1 MSIPLFVDGETDL
14 DAATFNLLVNAGN
27 NSNTAITNRD
37 IAQVNVRDHE
47 VDPTGVADS
56 YAGVL
61 NAVEDALDKGRALSL
76 AGCKLRM
83 SQPLVISEP
92 IVIDGGASGERQ
104 GFDTILGA
112 ELNFDADVPGVS
124 LERQAIGSV
133 LRNLA
138 ITSKTNYFGE
148 TLGGSETDDG
158 LTVKAERWR
167 LDQVSVR
174 WFGRHGFYFDS
185 VSHASD
191 NADLGVATGIEA
203 HYNGKDGIRL
213 DGDDAN
219 ACVFIL
225 PDLRANGRYGIYN
238 NGAKNTF
245 IAPHANGNDT
255 ADYHDAGIGS
265 LWLNVYAES
274 AGRFEIPSPGSNGF
288 FLSSS
293 TYAIPA
299 FWTGNPLANNV
310 AYASAANWFIQIG
323 AVMHTLPQ
331 YTAMPTGVA
340 VDIAAVHA
348 ALVSMNIIGA

>member
-1 MSIPLFVDGETDL
+1 MSFLSNNWPSRGSDDYVTQMKSVIDEIDTGLAAHDAIIANIPTDITEF
-14 DAATFNLLVNAGN
+14 AATVAGIEDNLDESGHIALAGIEG
-27 NSNTAITNRD
+27 ALGEYGPLTNRD
-37 IAQVNVRDHE
+37 IQTVNARDHA
-47 VDPTGVADS
+47 VDPTGVTDS
-56 YAGVL
+56 YAGLL

-76 AGCKLRM
+76 AGGKYRC

-133 LRNLA
+133 LRNIA

-174 WFGRHGFYFDS
+174 WFGRHGYYFDS

-213 DGDDAN
+213 DGD
-219 ACVFIL
+219 V
-225 PDLRANGRYGIYN
+225 
-238 NGAKNTF
+238 
-245 IAPHANGNDT
+245 
-255 ADYHDAGIGS
+255 
-265 LWLNVYAES
+265 
-274 AGRFEIPSPGSNGF
+274 
-288 FLSSS
+288 
-293 TYAIPA
+293 
-299 FWTGNPLANNV
+299 
-310 AYASAANWFIQIG
+310 Q
-323 AVMHTLPQ
+323 
-331 YTAMPTGVA
+331 
-340 VDIAAVHA
+340 
-348 ALVSMNIIGA
+348 